1 MQSMMRAPH
10 EAPLDVLWGWFIKG
24 STASACEYR
33 EAGYLEEL
41 MQRWILLFII
51 PVSPRF
57 FLISHFPVLPPSLA
71 SLSCGL
77 GSHICSLFPLWFSW
91 PDVSPRHRIQNISR
105 FVWKQANVASELWEK
120 LTARCV
126 DQHRHIERTLE
137 QLLEIKGAMEELS
150 TTLDQ
155 AESVKETWE
164 PIGDLFI
171 DSLPEHIQSTKVL
184 VALRRLQPWPWR

>member
-1 MQSMMRAPH
+1 M
-10 EAPLDVLWGWFIKG
+10 DTIITWF
-24 STASACEYR
+24 
-33 EAGYLEEL
+33 
-41 MQRWILLFII
+41 
-51 PVSPRF
+51 P
-57 FLISHFPVLPPSLA
+57 
-71 SLSCGL
+71 
-77 GSHICSLFPLWFSW
+77 SLFPVFPRFLDLPFPCLPSISCRLSSGLSSHFCS
-91 PDVSPRHRIQNISR
+91 PFPFCFAFTDVSPRHRIQNISR

-137 QLLEIKGAMEELS
+137 QLLEVKGAMEELS

-155 AESVKETWE
+155 AESVRETWE

-184 VALRRLQPWPWR
+184 LALRSLHPWPQR

>member
-1 MQSMMRAPH
+1 MELSLPCSPIAQLLLGIILSLVFP
-10 EAPLDVLWGWFIKG
+10 PSFQFSLDFFT
-24 STASACEYR
+24 S
-33 EAGYLEEL
+33 
-41 MQRWILLFII
+41 LF
-51 PVSPRF
+51 PA
-57 FLISHFPVLPPSLA
+57 LPPSLA
-71 SLSCGL
+71 RSPL
-77 GSHICSLFPLWFSW
+77 GWALIFYSPIPFYFAFT
-91 PDVSPRHRIQNISR
+91 DVSPRHRIQNISR

-155 AESVKETWE
+155 AESVRETWE

-184 VALRRLQPWPWR
+184 MALRRLQPWPQRVALMSHCPCPASQEI